1 MNGSDVIA
9 WLKANQNERGMQLWQ
24 NRQRTPSPL
33 TSYGVGLTALRKLA
47 KQIGKNHDLATVLW
61 QSNIYDARMLAM
73 LIDDPKVMTR
83 HQAET
88 QVDQIQDGQLAH
100 VFSSC
105 DATLAKAPFVVD
117 LAVDW
122 IKHEDPMRRRCGYG
136 LLYEISKSKKK
147 SVPDDAF
154 FAAQIKHIEQSYATE
169 VPFVNH
175 AMGVALMGIGMRNQS
190 LHAKALQ
197 LAQEI
202 GHLQIETDTGQS
214 KTFSVEE
221 RLTNDF
227 VLQKLGLT

>member
-1 MNGSDVIA
+1 MNESDVIA
-9 WLKANQNERGMQLWQ
+9 WLEANQNERGRQLWQ
-24 NRQRTPSPL
+24 NRQAAPTAL

-47 KQIGKNHDLATVLW
+47 KQIGNNHNLATVLW
-61 QSNIYDARMLAM
+61 QSDIYDARMLAM
-73 LIDDPKVMTR
+73 LIDDPKTMTR
-83 HQAET
+83 NQAET
-88 QVDQIQDGQLAH
+88 QVDQLQDGQLAH

-147 SVPDDAF
+147 SAPGDAF
-154 FAAQIKHIEQSYATE
+154 FAAQIKQIEQTYATE
-169 VPFVNH
+169 IPFVNH
-175 AMGVALMGIGMRNQS
+175 AMGVALMGIGMRNQT

-197 LAQEI
+197 LAQKI
-202 GHLQIETDTGQS
+202 GSVQIETDSGQS

-227 VLQKLGLT
+227 VLQKLGLA